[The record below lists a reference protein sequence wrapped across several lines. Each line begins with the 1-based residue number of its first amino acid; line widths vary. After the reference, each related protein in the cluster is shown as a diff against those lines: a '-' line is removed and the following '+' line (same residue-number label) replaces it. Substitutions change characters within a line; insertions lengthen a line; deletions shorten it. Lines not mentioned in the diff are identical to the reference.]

1 MTASPCAGVAGRV
14 RRTHSAALHRGRTD
28 SVPSTVTNDRP
39 VDPYLDPDVDPDDP
53 SWAGL
58 RWPAIPLSQ
67 VAVVFAGGVLGGLAR
82 YGISQAWPASTA
94 SFPTAILVINT
105 AGAFVLGVL
114 VTAVAL
120 RAAPKHLRPFL
131 GTGFCG
137 AFTTFSS
144 VVTADDLL
152 LAHGHAGIAVGYLA
166 ASLAA
171 GLAAVFAAMAL
182 TRRVLG
188 ERS

>member
-1 MTASPCAGVAGRV
+1 
-14 RRTHSAALHRGRTD
+14 
-28 SVPSTVTNDRP
+28 VT
-39 VDPYLDPDVDPDDP
+39 VDPRREPFLDPDIDPEDP

-58 RWPAIPLSQ
+58 RWPAIPLSH
-67 VAVVFAGGVLGGLAR
+67 VAVVFAGSVLGGLAR
-82 YGISQAWPASTA
+82 YGISQAWPAATG

-105 AGAFVLGVL
+105 SGAFLLGVL
-114 VTAVAL
+114 VTVVGM
-120 RAAPKHLRPFL
+120 RAAPHYLRPFL
-131 GTGFCG
+131 GSGFCG
-137 AFTTFSS
+137 GFTTFSS

-152 LAHGHAGIAVGYLA
+152 LAHGHAATALAYLA

>member
-1 MTASPCAGVAGRV
+1 VTRD
-14 RRTHSAALHRGRTD
+14 RSAE
-28 SVPSTVTNDRP
+28 
-39 VDPYLDPDVDPDDP
+39 PYLDPDVDPEDP

-58 RWPAIPLSQ
+58 RWPSIPLSH

-82 YGISQAWPASTA
+82 YGISQAWPAATGG
-94 SFPTAILVINT
+94 FPTATLVINT
-105 AGAFVLGVL
+105 SGAFVLGVL
-114 VTAVAL
+114 VTVVAL
-120 RAAPKHLRPFL
+120 RAAPDHLRPFL

-144 VVTADDLL
+144 VVTTDDLL
-152 LAHGHAGIAVGYLA
+152 LAHGHAGIAVAYLA

-171 GLAAVFAAMAL
+171 GLGAVYAAMAL
-182 TRRVLG
+182 TRRAVG

>member
-1 MTASPCAGVAGRV
+1 V
-14 RRTHSAALHRGRTD
+14 TH
-28 SVPSTVTNDRP
+28 DRP

-53 SWAGL
+53 SQARSRL
-58 RWPAIPLSQ
+58 PRLPLSH

-82 YGISQAWPASTA
+82 YGLVSAWPASTA

-105 AGAFVLGVL
+105 AGAFLLGVL
-114 VTAVAL
+114 VTVVAL
-120 RAAPKHLRPFL
+120 RAAPAHLRPFL

-137 AFTTFSS
+137 GFTTFSS

-152 LAHGHAGIAVGYLA
+152 LAHGHAAIALAYLA

-171 GLAAVFAAMAL
+171 GLAAVVTAMTL

>member
-1 MTASPCAGVAGRV
+1 V
-14 RRTHSAALHRGRTD
+14 TH
-28 SVPSTVTNDRP
+28 DRP
-39 VDPYLDPDVDPDDP
+39 VDPYLDPDVDPGDP
-53 SWAGL
+53 SLAGSS
-58 RWPAIPLSQ
+58 WPRLPLSH

-82 YGISQAWPASTA
+82 YGISQAWPAPTT

-105 AGAFVLGVL
+105 VGAFLLGVL
-114 VTAVAL
+114 VTVVAL
-120 RAAPKHLRPFL
+120 RAAPAHLRPFL

-137 AFTTFSS
+137 GFTTFSS

-152 LAHGHAGIAVGYLA
+152 LAHGHAAIALGYLA
-166 ASLAA
+166 ASLVA
-171 GLAAVFAAMAL
+171 GLLAVFSAMAL